1 MCKGPKQ
8 GKPEREAPPGKG
20 RGPQEATLKKARCP
34 QLWTF
39 SSRPPGLG
47 KRRKREG
54 RKDLGESFHGGLCVK
69 RLVRMNTRP
78 AHPPLGPGPQGPVT
92 ERPLYQGLL
101 GYPRPSSDTAT
112 PGKSGKAMPL
122 PSEEERSWGPTA
134 MKLLTLEFERNAN
147 TVSFNQE
154 SVRKATH
161 NKASVLCCSPRNLAS
176 DATAQVGGVF
186 PYMRNESRCCRWT
199 HTLIPTLKFPFPSP
213 PPSQRSDYC

>member
-1 MCKGPKQ
+1 MCKGPKL

-39 SSRPPGLG
+39 SSHPPGLG

-54 RKDLGESFHGGLCVK
+54 RKDLGECFHGGLCVK

-78 AHPPLGPGPQGPVT
+78 ARPPTSGPGAP
-92 ERPLYQGLL
+92 RPCDSAPPISGSAGLSE
-101 GYPRPSSDTAT
+101 PSSDTDI

-122 PSEEERSWGPTA
+122 PSEEERSWSPTA

-154 SVRKATH
+154 SVRKAIH
-161 NKASVLCCSPRNLAS
+161 NIK
-176 DATAQVGGVF
+176 
-186 PYMRNESRCCRWT
+186 
-199 HTLIPTLKFPFPSP
+199 
-213 PPSQRSDYC
+213 